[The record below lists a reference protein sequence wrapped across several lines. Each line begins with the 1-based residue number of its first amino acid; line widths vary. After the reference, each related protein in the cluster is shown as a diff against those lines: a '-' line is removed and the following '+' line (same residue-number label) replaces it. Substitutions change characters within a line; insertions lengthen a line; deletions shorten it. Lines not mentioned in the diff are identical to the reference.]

1 MILNEPTRSWL
12 SRLSDISRPAHEA
25 IEAERRARVADSDLL
40 SSEFSQ
46 PLRDDVVIREHRV
59 GRNAIPVHEVRKS
72 ATGETLPA
80 AYLFLHGGAFWH
92 GSATERVNMA
102 LAAVRAA
109 KADVA
114 VFVVEYRLAP
124 EHPWPSAIEDTIA
137 VLHWLKEE
145 AETVGVDA
153 SRLVLGGVS
162 AGANIAASVVGRVKA
177 DGLVTGLLLEV
188 PAIDLRPDGSWDERY
203 AAVNGLDSSARMVDL
218 YANGLPADHP
228 EISPALTEVSGFPT
242 THIMTAEY
250 DPLRDG
256 GEILATR
263 LRESGVKV
271 TATRHLGALHGSL
284 GLTAIDPIAAAWQDE
299 VCCAL
304 RRLSK
309 EGSHDR

>member
-12 SRLSDISRPAHEA
+12 SRLSDIGRPAHED

-40 SSEFSQ
+40 SAEFSQ
-46 PLRDDVVIREHRV
+46 PVRGDVAIRDHRV
-59 GRNAIPVHEVRKS
+59 GQDAIPVYEVRKS
-72 ATGETLPA
+72 DAGETPPA
-80 AYLFLHGGAFWH
+80 AYVFLHGGAFWH
-92 GSATERVNMA
+92 GSATEKVNMA
-102 LAAVRAA
+102 LAATRAA
-109 KADVA
+109 VAEVA

-124 EHPWPSAIEDTIA
+124 EHPCPSAIEDTVA
-137 VLHWLKEE
+137 VLRWLRKE
-145 AETVGVDA
+145 ADALGIDA

-162 AGANIAASVVGRVKA
+162 AGASIAASAVGRVKA

-218 YANGLPADHP
+218 YANGLPAHHP
-228 EISPALTEVSGFPT
+228 EISPTLIDVSGFPP

-256 GEILATR
+256 GEILAAR

-284 GLTAIDPIAAAWQDE
+284 GLTAVDPIAAAWQDE
-299 VCCAL
+299 ACCAL
-304 RRLSK
+304 RRLSM